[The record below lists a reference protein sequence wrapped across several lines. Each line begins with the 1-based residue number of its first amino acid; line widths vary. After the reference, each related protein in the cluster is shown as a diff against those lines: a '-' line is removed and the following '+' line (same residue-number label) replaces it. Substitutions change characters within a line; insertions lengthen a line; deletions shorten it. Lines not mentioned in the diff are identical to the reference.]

1 MDRFWCRECGAIVD
15 HVIEKRWRSSEYGDE
30 TVIYCPQ
37 CNSENCVEELEPCP
51 SCDRGWKLKSDRI
64 CEKCQ
69 LRVKSYFGR
78 FLRDLSKPEREFL
91 DDILDGTSVE
101 EFV

>member
-1 MDRFWCRECGAIVD
+1 MERFLCRECGAIVD

-51 SCDRGWKLKSDRI
+51 SCDYGWKLKSDHI

-69 LRVKSYFGR
+69 LRSKGELARFFRSY
-78 FLRDLSKPEREFL
+78 SKPVLEYF
-91 DDILDGTSVE
+91 DDILDGASVE